1 MLRHEYQYCTRIILT
16 AAHTALRAQE
26 RSEGGVHI
34 QLSASTLANSR
45 DLVEFLDAAGNLPQG
60 RKTSAQIVKH
70 PLVDFHP
77 GIHLLELS
85 SIDMFIKSFARDVQA
100 KTIHEATPC
109 LTLRL
114 ALTRNLTSS
123 PLSSGSTSPLTRLTF
138 H

>member
-60 RKTSAQIVKH
+60 RKTCAQIVKH

-77 GIHLLELS
+77 GIHLFELS